1 MTYPND
7 HTPEQHRAALD
18 SLRRDMVL
26 VNATPHP
33 CPECGTMMVY
43 EGPTE
48 GGDGRRYLPA
58 WSCDHCGR
66 YEVVEDD
73 KEHNDE

>member
-1 MTYPND
+1 MSY
-7 HTPEQHRAALD
+7 TPKQHRAAL
-18 SLRRDMVL
+18 SRMMMDMGL

-48 GGDGRRYLPA
+48 GGDGRRYKAA
-58 WSCDHCGR
+58 WSCDHCGW
-66 YEVVEDD
+66 YEVVEDEGGCD
-73 KEHNDE
+73 AD